1 MSQFNFN
8 MMDASG
14 YGFYRVW
21 VERSYLLKLM
31 IIPLIIK
38 FACMIS
44 VMALGYEG
52 NTLRQGLIML
62 PGIIAEGWV
71 LSQFL
76 RTILKNERWPTVI
89 PNDIDDKLLDK
100 LLYRARGIVASTLAY
115 ALIGLSAYFIRYITL
130 GLITGDFGA
139 NSPTTSE
146 EISDMLD
153 TTDAA
158 SGKGLHLNPALFLPL
173 IGLLIAMFWGFRLMW
188 IYIPL
193 SVLMPIKDYL
203 KSLGGMMASV
213 KMIVLYFCTFT
224 PVMFITI
231 MVSRLVFT
239 MADGLGEAGDGVGRF
254 TMIFVAS
261 FAEILIAL
269 VSTAAFA
276 YAMKDFLPKTTDLL
290 KDLPKPSDKK

>member
-8 MMDASG
+8 MMDAAG

-31 IIPLIIK
+31 LIPLIIK

-52 NTLRQGLIML
+52 NALRQGLIMF

-76 RTILKNERWPTVI
+76 RTLLKNERWPTII
-89 PNDIDDKLLDK
+89 PPTIDDNLLDK
-100 LLYRARGIVASTLAY
+100 LLYRARGIVAATIAY
-115 ALIGLSAYFIRYITL
+115 ALIGLSAYFIRYVMFGI
-130 GLITGDFGA
+130 ISGDFSSS
-139 NSPTTSE
+139 SPATGE
-146 EISDMLD
+146 DISVLLNEAESG
-153 TTDAA
+153 T
-158 SGKGLHLNPALFLPL
+158 GKGLHLSPAMLLPL
-173 IGLLIAMFWGFRLMW
+173 MGITFAMFWAFRLMW

-203 KSLGGMMASV
+203 KALGGMMASV
-213 KMIVLYFCTFT
+213 KMMVLYFCTMT
-224 PVMFITI
+224 PVMFLTV
-231 MVSRLVFT
+231 MLSRLVFT
-239 MADGLGEAGDGVGRF
+239 MADGLGEAGEGIGRF
-254 TMIFVAS
+254 SV
-261 FAEILIAL
+261 ILIAVIAETLVAL
-269 VSTAAFA
+269 VSTAAFV

>member
-1 MSQFNFN
+1 
-8 MMDASG
+8 MDAAG

-21 VERSYLLKLM
+21 AERSYLLKLM
-31 IIPLIIK
+31 IIPIIIK

-44 VMALGYEG
+44 VMALGFEG

-76 RTILKNERWPTVI
+76 RTVLKNERWPTVI

-193 SVLMPIKDYL
+193 SVLMPINDYL
-203 KSLGGMMASV
+203 KALGGMMASV
-213 KMIVLYFCTFT
+213 KMMILYFCTMT
-224 PVMFITI
+224 PVMFLTI
-231 MVSRLVFT
+231 MISRVVYT
-239 MADGLGEAGDGVGRF
+239 TADSLGGDGGEAGRF
-254 TMIFVAS
+254 IMVLVAM
-261 FAEILIAL
+261 FAETLVAL
-269 VSTAAFA
+269 VSTSAFV